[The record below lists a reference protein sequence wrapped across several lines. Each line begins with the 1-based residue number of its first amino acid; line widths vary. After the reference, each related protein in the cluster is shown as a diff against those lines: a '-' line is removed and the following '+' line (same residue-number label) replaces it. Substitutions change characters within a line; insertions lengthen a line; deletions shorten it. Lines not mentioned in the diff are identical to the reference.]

1 MASRNRKDVATL
13 FDVFCEVGAG
23 LECGGAVILQKYPD
37 DFSDEHT
44 LKSIT
49 QFSFPCGLD
58 DDEVEAVQLFSF
70 VLTDEKSQY
79 TFAFCRHT
87 PRNNTCLCILRSF
100 RYMLLFSGLPW
111 ASTFYKILNHL
122 STVMNNR
129 AVKELESLLT
139 CAYHTPI
146 PGPGETLIIE
156 SGLGCNKLELSV
168 PDCTRLPTLRED
180 KFMLEFY
187 NAVPEKQMIA
197 LYASLLKERRVIFT
211 GRKLSQLSSCI
222 FAAATLLFPMHWQN
236 LFIPVLPADL
246 TDMLMAPMPYL
257 VGVPKKT
264 LRSAKQLD
272 VGEIVVIDVDERT
285 LQASH
290 NDVSDLP
297 TEAVNFL
304 RHQLRSSSDMFLS
317 DGLARAF
324 LRTNVFLFGGYR
336 LGLCHSSSSIT
347 WDREKFVQSQRANLQ
362 PFLRSL
368 IGQDGVQYLE
378 RFIEERLE
386 ALNQGRPIDDEF
398 EREARLMESKPLKT
412 SQLTNP
418 EVLQQAVSSVRENAN
433 DMFGAL
439 KDKVHSIALKER
451 FGRLTPKEIRRS
463 SSRKSVSP
471 WEGALMSFDTQQW
484 NTENAQDNVRTSP
497 KPLNAEEAEVV
508 VADLID
514 LGDSPPACAPTAT
527 QSVPPSMVVTPN
539 ATPRMAP
546 ARPQHHLSLQ
556 SFDFDPFRVVPPPG
570 DLFTQNATTA
580 DASSSAVVSRH
591 NQKPDER
598 GITNR

>member
-23 LECGGAVILQKYPD
+23 LESGGAVILQKYPD
-37 DFSDEHT
+37 DFNDEQT
-44 LKSIT
+44 LKSVT

-87 PRNNTCLCILRSF
+87 PRNNTCLCIL
-100 RYMLLFSGLPW
+100 SGLPW
-111 ASTFYKILNHL
+111 ASTFYRILNHL

-129 AVKELESLLT
+129 AAEELESLLT

-146 PGPGETLIIE
+146 PGPGETLMIE
-156 SGLGCNKLELSV
+156 SGLGCNKLELNV
-168 PDCTRLPTLRED
+168 PNCDRLPTLRED

-197 LYASLLKERRVIFT
+197 LYASLLKERRIIFT

-264 LRSAKQLD
+264 LRAAKQLD
-272 VGEIVVIDVDERT
+272 LGEIVVIDVDEHT
-285 LQASH
+285 LQSSH

-297 TEAVNFL
+297 AEAVNFL

-317 DGLARAF
+317 DGLARSF

-336 LGLCHSSSSIT
+336 LGLCHSSTSIT
-347 WDREKFVQSQRANLQ
+347 WDREKFVSSQRASLQ
-362 PFLRSL
+362 PFLRPL

-386 ALNQGRPIDDEF
+386 ALNQGLPIDDEF
-398 EREARLMESKPLKT
+398 EKEARLMDNKPPRT

-418 EVLQQAVSSVRENAN
+418 EVFQQAVCSVRENAN

-451 FGRLTPKEIRRS
+451 FGRLTPKEMRRS
-463 SSRKSVSP
+463 SSRKTVSP
-471 WEGALMSFDTQQW
+471 WGGAPMSFDTQQW
-484 NTENAQDNVRTSP
+484 NTENSEDNVRATSP
-497 KPLNAEEAEVV
+497 APLNSKEADVV
-508 VADLID
+508 VEDLID
-514 LGDSPPACAPTAT
+514 LGDSPPAQIPTA
-527 QSVPPSMVVTPN
+527 SRSMPPSALITPN
-539 ATPRMAP
+539 ATPKMVMV
-546 ARPQHHLSLQ
+546 RPQHHLSLQ
-556 SFDFDPFRVVPPPG
+556 SFDFDPFGILPTSEPSPE
-570 DLFTQNATTA
+570 TA
-580 DASSSAVVSRH
+580 HNNTVVSREH
-591 NQKPDER
+591 WQRFD
-598 GITNR
+598 